1 MRRHLANKGKSVMR
15 PIESGEEVAF
25 PSSTEDA
32 SSTASGGAEITALV
46 SGPSCHSDATT
57 NSNVSAEVGG
67 PVMDPTMVAAPFGN
81 IVGVATTS
89 GMSQVSVRPVAHLEP
104 VGRRAGTDLVV
115 ALPVTAEVA
124 PQAASRSSAPSSVMQ
139 GKVTTRKCLSRY
151 VDLLVSGT
159 IIRGGP

>member
-1 MRRHLANKGKSVMR
+1 MHMRRHLANKGKSVMR

-104 VGRRAGTDLVV
+104 VGRRAGRIWLW
-115 ALPVTAEVA
+115 PF
-124 PQAASRSSAPSSVMQ
+124 
-139 GKVTTRKCLSRY
+139 LSRRKWLLKLRR
-151 VDLLVSGT
+151 DLPLLRRLCKG
-159 IIRGGP
+159 R